1 MGNGLKNLDST
12 KTTKIFLNLFFV
24 IHERNGMCR
33 SEVSLHRLLRQLDG
47 DVADEAEGRDVVHRG
62 HVMRAVILQTNVMD
76 EPDDVYILL

>member
-1 MGNGLKNLDST
+1 MPLKILT
-12 KTTKIFLNLFFV
+12 APKQKKVFPNLFFV

-62 HVMRAVILQTNVMD
+62 HVMRAVILQINVMD